1 MEQGLVEEEAKDPM
15 AEIYLMF
22 NRGEIDEDAM
32 LRMIQDATKLEY
44 EKAQEINQRPAEENA
59 EVQP

>member
-1 MEQGLVEEEAKDPM
+1 MEEEAKDPM